1 MFLENLFLGF
11 AVVGGVLF
19 VLRTAMLFLGWGGD
33 DPSDLGNVPDG
44 GAADVSATDADH
56 SAGGDFRLFS
66 LHGLV
71 SFAFLFG
78 LTGWRLMRDGTLG
91 GAGATLAA
99 AGVGLVAMFASAKIF
114 QMTSRLQSD
123 GTVRLSDAVGAN
135 GTVYLGIR
143 PGATGQVTVVA
154 RGQSKIFDAR
164 AKDPADDLPTG
175 TPVRVVA
182 ADDFLVV
189 ERRD

>member
-19 VLRTAMLFLGWGGD
+19 VLRTAMLFLGWGGS
-33 DPSDLGNVPDG
+33 DPLDLGDVAEG
-44 GAADVSATDADH
+44 GAIDVSDTDAAH

-66 LHGLV
+66 LHGLT

-78 LTGWRLMRDGTLG
+78 LTGYLSMRG
-91 GAGATLAA
+91 GALGPGISTVVALA
-99 AGVGLVAMFASAKIF
+99 VGFAAMFATAWIF
-114 QMTSRLQSD
+114 KMTSRLQSD
-123 GTVRLSDAVGAN
+123 GTVSLGDALGVD

-143 PGATGQVTVVA
+143 PGSTGQVSVVA

-164 AKDPADDLPTG
+164 AKDPEVALPTG
-175 TPVRVVA
+175 AAVRVVA
-182 ADDFLVV
+182 V
-189 ERRD
+189 EDVLIVEKR